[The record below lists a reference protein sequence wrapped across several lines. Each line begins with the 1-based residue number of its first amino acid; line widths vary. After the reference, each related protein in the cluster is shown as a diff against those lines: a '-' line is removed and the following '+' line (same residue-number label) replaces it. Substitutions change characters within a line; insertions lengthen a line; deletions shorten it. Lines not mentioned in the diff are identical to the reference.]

1 VRFPMNKSSS
11 YSELYNCSVT
21 DPTSFWQG
29 QAEAIYW
36 QTPFHTV
43 CDFSNPPFVRW
54 FVGGRTNL
62 CYNAVDRHLETRAE
76 QPAIFFQSS
85 EFGTEKVI
93 SYQELHREVT
103 RFAAVLKELGIK
115 KGDRVVIYLPM
126 IPEAVYAMLAC
137 ARIGAIHSVVF
148 AGFAANSLANR
159 IVDAQAK
166 LVITADAAARAGKI
180 VPLRKVVDEA
190 LTQGETRVEH
200 VLIVHRGIEPYSMLC
215 DRRDLLYGDL
225 VQEVQGGEVEPEW
238 LESNETSYILY
249 TSGTTAKPKG
259 VQRDVGGYAVAL
271 ASSINHIFGGK
282 PGETYFCAADI
293 GWVVGHSYLVY
304 GPLLHGM
311 ATILYEGVPIR
322 PDPGIWWNLAA
333 KYRATVMFSSPTAIR
348 LLRKQGVEYV
358 QQHDVKC
365 LRTLFLAGEPLDES
379 TSTWIGEALGVPIID
394 NYWQTESGWP
404 ILALPS
410 STPRTGIKLGSP
422 GLPCFGYRAKIVDP
436 ATGEEL
442 ARGQKGVLACEPP
455 LPPGCFCTV
464 WQNDK
469 LFEEHYFHQF
479 TDRCLYSTFDYAEQ
493 DEDGYYFILGRTDDV
508 INVAGHRIG
517 TREVEE
523 TINSHSDIT
532 ESAAIGVDDEI
543 KGQVIHCFAVARQGA
558 TKGDPELKKEIL
570 EIILGRLGA
579 IARPAAI
586 HIVRQLPRTR
596 SGKIVRRAIQS
607 IVEEKQLGDLS
618 TLEDYTT
625 LQELKAVVAE
635 SKLEELRAKVQNLAF
650 SIWARRVEGGGPYAG
665 DADSDWFAARN
676 QLGIPSDVVL

>member
-1 VRFPMNKSSS
+1 MNNSSS
-11 YSELYNCSVT
+11 YSQLYNWSLT
-21 DPTSFWQG
+21 DPTSFWQS
-29 QAEAIYW
+29 QAEAIHW

-43 CDFSNPPFVRW
+43 CDFRNPPFVRW
-54 FVGGRTNL
+54 FVGGKTNL
-62 CYNAVDRHLETRAE
+62 CYNAVGRHLETRAE

-93 SYQELHREVT
+93 TYQKLYREVT
-103 RFAAVLKELGIK
+103 RFAAVLKKLGIK

-126 IPEAVYAMLAC
+126 IPEAAYAMLAC

-180 VPLRKVVDEA
+180 VPLKKVVDEG

-200 VLIVHRGIEPYSMLC
+200 VLIVHRGIEPYSTLC
-215 DRRDLLYGDL
+215 DRRDLLYSDL

-271 ASSINHIFGGK
+271 ASSINHIFGGRA
-282 PGETYFCAADI
+282 GETYFCTADI

-311 ATILYEGVPIR
+311 ATILYEGIPIL
-322 PDPGIWWNLAA
+322 PDPGIWWSLAA

-358 QQHDVKC
+358 QQHAVKC
-365 LRTLFLAGEPLDES
+365 LRTMFLAGEPLDES
-379 TSTWIGEALGVPIID
+379 TSAWIGKALGVPIID

-404 ILALPS
+404 ISALPS

-422 GLPCFGYRAKIVDP
+422 GLPCFGYRAEIVDP

-442 ARGQKGVLACEPP
+442 AMGQKDVLACEPP
-455 LPPGCFCTV
+455 LPPGCLCTV

-543 KGQVIHCFAVARQGA
+543 KGQVIHCFAVVRQGA
-558 TKGDPELKKEIL
+558 TKGEPELKKEIL

-586 HIVRQLPRTR
+586 QIVRQLPRTR
-596 SGKIVRRAIQS
+596 SGKIVRRAIQC

-618 TLEDYTT
+618 TLEDYTA
-625 LQELKAVVAE
+625 LEELKAVVAE
-635 SKLEELRAKVQNLAF
+635 SKLQELRAKVQNLAF
-650 SIWARRVEGGGPYAG
+650 SLWERRVQVSGSS

-676 QLGIPSDVVL
+676 QLGVPSDVVS